1 LWAVVEPVESRQT
14 VVVLVAVVQA
24 QWWNMTHLA

>member
-1 LWAVVEPVESRQT
+1 LVVAELAESRQT

-24 QWWNMTHLA
+24 QWWCMTHLA